1 MVPAKTTL
9 EQQWAGLSLCQVLR
23 KGDLQST
30 DRRTLEKFQVMTTI
44 VYTGGKI
51 PLSLPSRSGN
61 EWLVGEEGY
70 LAELKA
76 SVGDKPSAPPATG
89 WKFFN
94 NDTKAYEDDQHL
106 TCHSSTSSP
115 CSVTVS
121 LSSLAKEIQGE
132 CEGKYKNTG
141 LRSMGRQVINNPI

>member
-1 MVPAKTTL
+1 MVEDEPD
-9 EQQWAGLSLCQVLR
+9 Q
-23 KGDLQST
+23 
-30 DRRTLEKFQVMTTI
+30 
-44 VYTGGKI
+44 
-51 PLSLPSRSGN
+51 P
-61 EWLVGEEGY
+61 
-70 LAELKA
+70 
-76 SVGDKPSAPPATG
+76 PSAG

-94 NDTKAYEDDQHL
+94 NDTKAYEDDHHL
-106 TCHSSTSSP
+106 TCRSSTSSP